1 MRNLFFIFFFLIISI
16 FNTISP
22 KNITA
27 IFFDIEAIF
36 TTDEMKA
43 SSYIGK
49 INSLRYLSSVGHL
62 PNQETLFKTLK
73 GVKANSHQ
81 VTYNNNLE
89 MPLILSDWLAQLQN
103 NTKIKDIIHKY
114 LSNKNL
120 SDIETKVLISIVN
133 MMLTPQNLADI
144 QKVRSRIEQLLS
156 SLRQKGYKLYLVGN
170 WAHISSLKSFFPGIF
185 NYFSGTIMS
194 GDIHKLK
201 PYQDYYQDV
210 LAKTNIDA
218 NHALWIETESKFAS
232 RTKQYGYNVVLFNKD
247 YNSLIAGLHSFGINS

>member
-1 MRNLFFIFFFLIISI
+1 M
-16 FNTISP
+16 P

-36 TTDEMKA
+36 TTDDMKA

-49 INSLRYLSSVGHL
+49 INSLRYLSHVGHL
-62 PNQETLFKTLK
+62 PSQEALFKNLK
-73 GVKANSHQ
+73 GIKAISHQ

-103 NTKIKDIIHKY
+103 NTKIKDIIQKY
-114 LSNKNL
+114 LTNKNL
-120 SDIETKVLISIVN
+120 SEIESKVLIAIVN
-133 MMLTPQNLADI
+133 MMLTPQSLADT
-144 QKVRSRIEQLLS
+144 QKIRPKIEQLLS

-170 WAHISSLKSFFPGIF
+170 WAHINSLKSYFPQIF
-185 NYFSGTIMS
+185 NNFSGTIMS

-210 LAKTNIDA
+210 LAKTNTDS
-218 NHALWIETESKFAS
+218 NHALWVETESKFAS
-232 RTKQYGYNVVLFNKD
+232 KAKQYGYNVTLFSKD
-247 YNSLIAGLHSFGINS
+247 YHSLLSGLRVFGINV